1 MGDKLKQYIGF
12 IGGALGGILLFLQ
25 ALGVELVHFN
35 DGSINAFV
43 GMLLTFVPLILVG
56 YGIWKNQ
63 YLVTKK
69 AKSQERMLKQRG
81 LKKYG

>member
-1 MGDKLKQYIGF
+1 MDDKLKQYIGF

-35 DGSINAFV
+35 NESINAFTE
-43 GMLLTFVPLILVG
+43 MLLTFVPLILVG

-69 AKSQERMLKQRG
+69 AKSQERMLKYRG
-81 LKKYG
+81 LK

>member
-1 MGDKLKQYIGF
+1 MNADKVKQYIGF

-25 ALGVELVHFN
+25 ALGIELAHFN
-35 DGSINAFV
+35 NGSINAFT

-63 YLVTKK
+63 YLVTEK
-69 AKSQERMLKQRG
+69 AKAQERMLKHRR
-81 LKKYG
+81 LK